1 MNKIAGKFPEPA
13 TEYFY
18 IKWSQEMFG
27 VNSLLTGKKKKKIL
41 MSFCKQFSLLINS
54 VASLEFFFP
63 FNNKLC
69 YKTSSF
75 CFMVLLVT
83 GLCSSQVQDDEE
95 NDYF

>member
-63 FNNKLC
+63 SI
-69 YKTSSF
+69 TS
-75 CFMVLLVT
+75 CVIRPLLFVSWY
-83 GLCSSQVQDDEE
+83 C
-95 NDYF
+95 

>member
-27 VNSLLTGKKKKKIL
+27 VNSLLTGKKKKENFNVFL
-41 MSFCKQFSLLINS
+41 QAVFFANQFCCIIRI
-54 VASLEFFFP
+54 FFP